1 MRKEQAQLGE
11 HYIAKISGTLTVIRL
26 DKEHRSGGWVATNK
40 ATGKPVRIRTAGKLR
55 RKALPG
61 EFRDSFD
68 KDIATAEG
76 PAIERQ
82 SKPAKTTPKT
92 AKTDP
97 KSDKAKA
104 ETNKAAAKP
113 GGVAKPD
120 KAAKPGKVE
129 TKKPEGKYLTSVYAH
144 KVFQTNRG
152 KYQGILFL
160 ETGAYHLA
168 FGLDATC
175 AAKILR
181 RKRDLSKQ
189 SFGRGKKRAELPVFS
204 ISGKEV
210 EKTMVELAK
219 RGHNVFHATQKII
232 DGKRVEDYEIT
243 RQIQAGQSKTT
254 GRKSFN
260 WKPGDPIPTKGQ
272 PGNSQPA
279 RRGRKSKPREL
290 QTITIAVGA
299 TFRARSGNP
308 YQIRMIGKKVVYAQQ
323 LRDDKP
329 SGPTRPFDRA
339 SLETGDPH
347 GTRGEDSYY
356 PKSEALEA
364 AAKVLA
370 KAKNPLTAKN
380 IMQEILRQKL
390 WFTTGKTPHITLAS
404 ALSRDI
410 KKLGKKS
417 RFKRADRGLFELS

>member
-11 HYIAKISGTLTVIRL
+11 HYIAKISGTLTVVRL

-68 KDIATAEG
+68 KDIATADG
-76 PAIERQ
+76 PAIERK
-82 SKPAKTTPKT
+82 SKPAKATPKP

-113 GGVAKPD
+113 D
-120 KAAKPGKVE
+120 KAE
-129 TKKPEGKYLTSVYAH
+129 TKDAKKPEGKPEGKYLTSVYAH
-144 KVFQTNRG
+144 KVFQANRG
-152 KYQGILFL
+152 KYQGILIL

-175 AAKILR
+175 VAKVLR

-189 SFGRGKKRAELPVFS
+189 SFGRGRKRAELPVFS
-204 ISGKEV
+204 IPGKEV
-210 EKTMVELAK
+210 EKTMVELAN

-254 GRKSFN
+254 GRKPFN
-260 WKPGDPIPTKGQ
+260 WNPGDPVPTKTQ

-279 RRGRKSKPREL
+279 KRGRKAKKREL
-290 QTITIAVGA
+290 QKITIAVGA
-299 TFRARSGNP
+299 TFRVRSGNP

-329 SGPTRPFDRA
+329 CGPTRPFDRA

-370 KAKNPLTAKN
+370 KAKNPMAAKD

-390 WFTTGKTPHITLAS
+390 WFTTGKTPHVTLAS

-410 KKLGKKS
+410 KKHGKKS